1 MKTLYIL
8 RHAKASNSY
17 STFADID
24 RPLKE
29 TGVQEAYL
37 LGHTLK
43 QANFRV
49 GQVMVSSAA
58 RALQTA
64 TIVART
70 ALIPFAHISIDH
82 RLYLP
87 EAGVTLTII
96 RQTNDNINELMIV
109 GHNPDLSE
117 LCNEL
122 LDNFSTE
129 LPTCGLVS
137 ISFNASSWSS
147 IGKENSH
154 KEFTIFPQ

>member
-29 TGVQEAYL
+29 TGVQDAYL

-43 QANFRV
+43 QANFSV
-49 GQVMVSSAA
+49 GLVMVSTAA
-58 RALQTA
+58 RALHTA

-70 ALIPFAHISIDH
+70 ALVPATNISINHD
-82 RLYLP
+82 LYLP
-87 EAGVTLTII
+87 DTGVTLAII

-137 ISFNASSWSS
+137 ISFNASSWNS
-147 IGKENSH
+147 IGKKNSH
-154 KEFTIFPQ
+154 KEYIIFPQ